1 MNVDEKDE
9 SEPNDGDVQQK
20 TKCIEKTELWFNN
33 IVTTSTPTLAT
44 ESSAVT
50 PVPFESQWSENKMRP
65 QFSKTTSIIAPTDV
79 TLPNFVSEGV
89 SFFKP
94 TVNLIDTDEDT
105 INNDVFSSTIESIT
119 ETQDKYE
126 ISISSSASPSISSSK
141 KSVIRLP
148 IIILMILLQYCLYYN
163 ELRVLL
169 IELSDLRCH
178 RRTFFIYNLL
188 YYRIKS

>member
-1 MNVDEKDE
+1 VNIDEKDE
-9 SEPNDGDVQQK
+9 SEPNDQK
-20 TKCIEKTELWFNN
+20 IKCIETGELLLNN
-33 IVTTSTPTLAT
+33 IVTTSTTTLATET

-50 PVPFESQWSENKMRP
+50 SVPFESRWPEMKMEP
-65 QFSKTTSIIAPTDV
+65 QFSRTTSIIAPTDV
-79 TLPNFVSEGV
+79 TLPNLVSEGV
-89 SFFKP
+89 NFFKS
-94 TVNLIDTDEDT
+94 TVSSIYIDGDRSYP
-105 INNDVFSSTIESIT
+105 INDDVLSSTIESIT

-126 ISISSSASPSISSSK
+126 TSISSSAYPSSK

-148 IIILMILLQYCLYYN
+148 IIILIILLQYCLYYN

>member
-1 MNVDEKDE
+1 MVRA
-9 SEPNDGDVQQK
+9 S
-20 TKCIEKTELWFNN
+20 
-33 IVTTSTPTLAT
+33 TTTLATET

-50 PVPFESQWSENKMRP
+50 PVPFESQLSEIKMRP
-65 QFSKTTSIIAPTDV
+65 EFSRTSSIIAPTDV
-79 TLPNFVSEGV
+79 TLPNLVSEDVTFLKSTV
-89 SFFKP
+89 S
-94 TVNLIDTDEDT
+94 LIDIDGDT

-126 ISISSSASPSISSSK
+126 TSISSSADPSSK

-148 IIILMILLQYCLYYN
+148 IIILIILLQYCLYYN